1 MALGAIFS
9 NNVGQTNDQ
18 NSARE
23 CSTNSPIVYNAM
35 SEYKIIVFEVCV
47 SLVQGVSDDLRM
59 LGTFLP
65 RLRPRRSICNRN
77 SHRIRSYRVVSFGVT
92 RFFHRLRLS
101 RDNISKPKLSPS
113 QKFSDQIR
121 AVMYR
126 RLELFTPATRS
137 RNSNRVTKGKEY
149 RGKYNTPYR
158 VFDFY
163 SS

>member
-1 MALGAIFS
+1 MGAILS

-23 CSTNSPIVYNAM
+23 CSTDSPIVYNAM
-35 SEYKIIVFEVCV
+35 SAYKIKVFEVCV

-77 SHRIRSYRVVSFGVT
+77 SHRIRSYRVVNFGVT
-92 RFFHRLRLS
+92 RSFHRLRLS
-101 RDNISKPKLSPS
+101 RDNIDKPKLFPS
-113 QKFSDQIR
+113 QKFSDQTR

-137 RNSNRVTKGKEY
+137 RNSNRVTKSKEY
-149 RGKYNTPYR
+149 FGKYNTPYR

>member
-23 CSTNSPIVYNAM
+23 CSTISPIVYNAM
-35 SEYKIIVFEVCV
+35 SAYKIIVFEVCV

-92 RFFHRLRLS
+92 RSFHRLRLS

-113 QKFSDQIR
+113 QKFSDQTR

-137 RNSNRVTKGKEY
+137 RNSNRVTKSKEY